1 MNSSKTPTLSTT
13 YPPHFNLIKSMAC
26 GLALL
31 ASGQAMA
38 RTDYF
43 SATNITGA
51 DLTSPTN
58 WRTGNAC
65 GGSTT
70 PATINLTNADG
81 LIICGHSL
89 TLAAT
94 NTVAAW
100 YLGFSGT
107 GATLSGTLKFDSNNK
122 TIVIAAAGSVAIT
135 TLDLSSM
142 ALGNTIDIQL
152 IAPGDAISFTNVT
165 GRSLE
170 CPSGTAYVAGTA
182 ITTNKTCTVVAAA
195 APPPINAPI
204 DLHFSKQVESYSTEI
219 ELK

>member
-1 MNSSKTPTLSTT
+1 
-13 YPPHFNLIKSMAC
+13 MAC

-38 RTDYF
+38 VSY
-43 SATNITGA
+43 SSKTNITGT
-51 DLTSPTN
+51 DLTSVTN
-58 WRTGNAC
+58 WIAGGPCTTGPSA
-65 GGSTT
+65 TT
-70 PATINLTNADG
+70 ISLTNADE
-81 LIICGHSL
+81 LIMCGHSL

-94 NTVAAW
+94 NTVAAG
-100 YLGFSGT
+100 YLGFGGP
-107 GATLSGTLKFDSNNK
+107 GATWGSGTLKFDSNNK
-122 TIVIAAAGSVAIT
+122 TISIAAAGSVAIT

>member
-1 MNSSKTPTLSTT
+1 
-13 YPPHFNLIKSMAC
+13 MAC

-31 ASGQAMA
+31 ASGQATA
-38 RTDYF
+38 TDYF

-58 WRTGNAC
+58 WRTG
-65 GGSTT
+65 GGCSGTTT
-70 PATINLTNADG
+70 PSAISLTNADG
-81 LIICGHSL
+81 LFMCGHSL

-94 NTVAAW
+94 NTVAAG
-100 YLGFSGT
+100 LLAFGT

-122 TIVIAAAGSVAIT
+122 TIVITAGESVTIP

-142 ALGNTIDIQL
+142 ALGNTIAITL
-152 IAPGDAISFTNVT
+152 AAPGDAISFTNVT

-170 CPSGTAYVAGTA
+170 CPLNTPYGAGTA
-182 ITTNKTCTVVAAA
+182 ITNTTGAFTTKICTVVAAA
-195 APPPINAPI
+195 ALPPINAPI
-204 DLHFSKQVESYSTEI
+204 DLHFSKQVETYSTEI

>member
-1 MNSSKTPTLSTT
+1 
-13 YPPHFNLIKSMAC
+13 MAC

-122 TIVIAAAGSVAIT
+122 TIVIAAAGSVAIP

-152 IAPGDAISFTNVT
+152 AALGDAISFTNVT
-165 GRSLE
+165 GKSLE
-170 CPSGTAYVAGTA
+170 CPSGTPYGAGTA
-182 ITTNKTCTVVAAA
+182 ITNTTGGFITVTCTVVATSST
-195 APPPINAPI
+195 PPISAPI